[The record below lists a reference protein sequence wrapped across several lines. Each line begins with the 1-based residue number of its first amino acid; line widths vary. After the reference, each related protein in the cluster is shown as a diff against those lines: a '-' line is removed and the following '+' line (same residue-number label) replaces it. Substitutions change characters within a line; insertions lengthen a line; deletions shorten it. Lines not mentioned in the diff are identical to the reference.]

1 MNTSTEIPAGWM
13 TLAAENN
20 AEHEAA
26 LNTSPEIPAEWVAL
40 GREIVAR
47 TEAKRAEIAASDYRR
62 RAVLRRG
69 HLEVVLTL
77 APADSGTSWEVNG
90 TGIEHTG
97 PGRAYAGDT
106 RSRYFTE
113 LDDAKAYANG
123 WAANL
128 TAKGYRLSR

>member
-1 MNTSTEIPAGWM
+1 M
-13 TLAAENN
+13 TATTTA
-20 AEHEAA
+20 
-26 LNTSPEIPAEWVAL
+26 EIPAEWVAL
-40 GREIVAR
+40 GRQIIAR

-69 HLEVVLTL
+69 NLEVVLTL

-97 PGRAYAGDT
+97 PGRGWAGDT
-106 RSRYFTE
+106 RSRYFTD

-123 WAANL
+123 WAAKL
-128 TAKGYRLSR
+128 TGQGYRLSR